1 MAPTK
6 IPITIITGFV
16 GSGKTSLILNL
27 LPQLRADN
35 PSYKLA
41 LIKNEIG
48 DLAIDTQLASAAEMT
63 GVSELLG
70 ACICCT
76 NIGQIGDSL
85 QELDQNYSPDRIIIE
100 TSGSAEPIKLMLE
113 IKRLAAETGR
123 YDLDGVVSVI
133 DVENWG
139 GYANTS
145 FTAKLQARQTD
156 MIVMNKWENVD
167 ERKYDQCL
175 DRLGDMDV
183 ETPVVKSDK
192 GWISKD
198 LLFGLD
204 SKMADDWVKRESGK
218 GHGHDHDHNGGAH
231 SHDHNEE
238 MECLSI
244 SYTSTTGTASAS
256 LDLTKLE
263 KLLKSAP
270 KDEVYRIKA
279 VIYSSDHPAGLDDTS
294 ETDSDSTKP
303 ARYILNWSFG
313 RWVWTKDAK
322 KAEGEPA
329 LRMSI
334 FTARY
339 ESSKWQKRIEAGTFI
354 GFGEGQEEGSLSV
367 KRVL

>member
-1 MAPTK
+1 MPKTK
-6 IPITIITGFV
+6 VPITIITGFV

-35 PSYKLA
+35 PSYRLA

-48 DLAIDTQLASAAEMT
+48 DLAIDSQLASAAEMT

-76 NIGQIGDSL
+76 NVGQIGESL
-85 QELDQNYSPDRIIIE
+85 AELDDKYSSDRVIIE

-113 IKRLAAETGR
+113 IKRLAAETGK
-123 YDLDGVVSVI
+123 YELDGVVSVI

-139 GYANTS
+139 GYASTS

-156 MIVMNKWENVD
+156 MIVMNKWENVS
-167 ERKYDQCL
+167 EQQYESCL
-175 DRLGDMDV
+175 DKLGDMDV
-183 ETPVVKSDK
+183 ETPIVKSDR

-204 SKMADDWVKRESGK
+204 GKMAEDWMRKEREG
-218 GHGHDHDHNGGAH
+218 GHHHDHEHEHGEH
-231 SHDHNEE
+231 KHDHNEE

-244 SYTSTTGTASAS
+244 TYSGPSGASI
-256 LDLTKLE
+256 DLQKLE
-263 KLLKSAP
+263 QLLKAAP

-279 VIYSSDHPAGLDDTS
+279 VIYSSQTPSGLETS
-294 ETDSDSTKP
+294 QDNGHANGHANPS
-303 ARYILNWSFG
+303 RYILNWSFG
-313 RWVWTKDAK
+313 RWTWTRDAAK
-322 KAEGEPA
+322 SDGEPA

-339 ESSKWQKRIEAGTFI
+339 ESNKWQKRIEAGTYI
-354 GFGEGQEEGSLSV
+354 TLESGQGEGSLV
-367 KRVL
+367 INKVL